1 MALHTSRNDL
11 CGVSL
16 CAGVGGLELG
26 LHIAE
31 PEYRTVCYVEREAF
45 PAATL
50 VARME
55 DQALDKA
62 PIWDDVTTFD
72 GTPWRGKVH
81 ILTAGYPCQPF
92 SFSGRRKG
100 EDDPRHLW
108 PHVRRITEELDPEW
122 CFFENVEGHMSLG
135 AETVFG
141 DLRSMGFTV
150 KAGLFSAAEI
160 GASHQRRRLFIV
172 AHADKIDL
180 LHEDRDG
187 AGEQL
192 LQNAGRCGRSW
203 ITVRDRQGCEALDPD
218 MALDESLRC
227 NADAAFQ
234 LPIFPPAPSEFERW
248 SPILDRR
255 PDLQPELF
263 GLDHGMADRMDRSD
277 AAGNGVVSLAAA
289 YAWRTL
295 REAHAKGY

>member
-1 MALHTSRNDL
+1 MLSRTFIDE
-11 CGVSL
+11 GIKTGAVIGSL
-16 CAGVGGLELG
+16 YVDGG
-26 LHIAE
+26 H
-31 PEYRTVCYVEREAF
+31 
-45 PAATL
+45 
-50 VARME
+50 
-55 DQALDKA
+55 
-62 PIWDDVTTFD
+62 
-72 GTPWRGKVH
+72 GKVH

-135 AETVFG
+135 ADTVFG

-192 LQNAGRCGRSW
+192 LQDAGRCGRSG
-203 ITVRDRQGCEALDPD
+203 ITVRDWQGGKTLDTD
-218 MALDESLRC
+218 
-227 NADAAFQ
+227 
-234 LPIFPPAPSEFERW
+234 
-248 SPILDRR
+248 
-255 PDLQPELF
+255 
-263 GLDHGMADRMDRSD
+263 
-277 AAGNGVVSLAAA
+277 
-289 YAWRTL
+289 T
-295 REAHAKGY
+295 AKI